1 MGDIFKGGFLGELV
15 RNIFVVHSCVI
26 FLSIYH
32 KNKIVVCISLSGELV
47 EHQGGARQKSQTEAS
62 SALLTEWTVHNN
74 FNQFDSVTMTFSDQQ
89 TVTKLQESTNI
100 FQKSVIGVPT
110 SGHNDCFCSSAH

>member
-1 MGDIFKGGFLGELV
+1 MHTVTGSRQRIANEFGGAVECKSRKMKKKQDCG
-15 RNIFVVHSCVI
+15 VHI
-26 FLSIYH
+26 IP
-32 KNKIVVCISLSGELV
+32 SGELV